1 MVNGCGGERIVVA
14 EIIPHEGVPRLASR
28 SAVVELR
35 RVTKRYGNVA
45 ALRDVSLAI
54 HEGEFFS
61 LLGPS
66 GCGKTTTL
74 NLIGGFVEPDG
85 GDIVIQ
91 GQSVVGIPPYHRPVN
106 TVFQSYALF
115 PHMTV
120 AANID
125 FGLRMRGVPPDERAR
140 RIDEMLELISLPD
153 FGRRRPSQLSGGQQ
167 QRVALARALVNHPA
181 VLLLDE
187 PLGALDLKLRKQM
200 RIELARIQRG
210 VNITFVYVTHDQ
222 EEAMTMS
229 DRIAV
234 MNQGRVIQVGTP
246 QMIYEHPASRFVAE
260 FVGANVLDGTIETVE
275 SRAGRVR
282 LDAGPSITAVCP
294 DGLRPGDRV
303 SVVIRPEQATI
314 AGHPGPGTNAIPGQV
329 LKASYLGT
337 HTQVVVRVTDGTEM
351 TALMAA
357 GGASVGTP
365 AIGEEIHVVWKS
377 KGSLILV
384 EEGSP

>member
-1 MVNGCGGERIVVA
+1 MSR
-14 EIIPHEGVPRLASR
+14 PASR
-28 SAVVELR
+28 NAAVELR
-35 RVTKRYGNVA
+35 SVTKRYGDVV
-45 ALRDVSLAI
+45 ALREISLTI

-74 NLIGGFVEPDG
+74 SLIGGFIEPDA

-91 GQSVVGIPPYHRPVN
+91 GRSVVGIPPYRRPVN

-125 FGLRMRGVPPDERAR
+125 FGLRMRGVPEVERVR
-140 RIDEMLELISLPD
+140 RIDEMLGLISLPD
-153 FGRRRPSQLSGGQQ
+153 FGGRRPSQLSGGQQ
-167 QRVALARALVNHPA
+167 QRIALARALVNHPA

-200 RIELARIQRG
+200 RIELARIQRE
-210 VNITFVYVTHDQ
+210 VKITFVYVTHDQ

-234 MNQGRVIQVGTP
+234 MNQGRVIQIGTP
-246 QMIYEHPASRFVAE
+246 QMIYEQPVSRFVAE
-260 FVGANVLDGTIETVE
+260 FVGANVLGGTIEAVDG
-275 SRAGRVR
+275 RAGRVR
-282 LDAGPSITAVCP
+282 LDAGSAITAVCP
-294 DGLRPGDRV
+294 DGLLPGDRV
-303 SVVIRPEQATI
+303 SVVIRPEQAAI
-314 AGHPGPGTNAIPGQV
+314 AGRPGPGVNAIPGQV

-337 HTQVVVRVTDGTEM
+337 HTQVIVRVPGGIEM

-357 GGASVGTP
+357 GGASEEIP
-365 AIGEEIHVVWKS
+365 AIGEETHVVWKS
-377 KGSLILV
+377 DGSLILV
-384 EEGSP
+384 EEGSA